1 MNENIQALSP
11 GLYLVATPIGNAR
24 DITLRALDILRQAD
38 VLVAEDTRSL
48 QRLLQIH
55 GIAVNGRKLL
65 PYHDHSGPNARDG
78 LVKLVSAGA
87 TMAYASEAG
96 SPLIA
101 DPGFHLAQ
109 AMREAGLP
117 VSCAPG
123 ASAVVTALSLSGL
136 PSDQFLFL
144 GFPPTKSGALSNWL
158 QDAAALTASLVI
170 YESPRRV
177 ANFLSKA
184 AEILGPDRPAA
195 LCRELTKLYE
205 EIKRGTI
212 QELAEGL
219 ADQPPKGE
227 CVLVLGGA
235 PKNQEISEECL
246 ESALK
251 EALKTKSVKDAAS
264 DVAHSLKIPRK
275 RAYQLAL
282 TLARSVEKGD

>member
-109 AMREAGLP
+109 AMREA
-117 VSCAPG
+117 
-123 ASAVVTALSLSGL
+123 
-136 PSDQFLFL
+136 
-144 GFPPTKSGALSNWL
+144 
-158 QDAAALTASLVI
+158 
-170 YESPRRV
+170 
-177 ANFLSKA
+177 
-184 AEILGPDRPAA
+184 
-195 LCRELTKLYE
+195 
-205 EIKRGTI
+205 
-212 QELAEGL
+212 
-219 ADQPPKGE
+219 
-227 CVLVLGGA
+227 
-235 PKNQEISEECL
+235 
-246 ESALK
+246 
-251 EALKTKSVKDAAS
+251 
-264 DVAHSLKIPRK
+264 
-275 RAYQLAL
+275 
-282 TLARSVEKGD
+282 